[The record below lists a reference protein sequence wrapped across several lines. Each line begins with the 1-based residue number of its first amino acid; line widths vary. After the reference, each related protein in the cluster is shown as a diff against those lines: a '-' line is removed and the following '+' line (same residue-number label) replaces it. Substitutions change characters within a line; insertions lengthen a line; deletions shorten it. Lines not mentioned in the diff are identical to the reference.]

1 MKPLVRLKHLAHLAG
16 TPLTS
21 TEVRNGKFITRP
33 QSLSQLRTGILDTC
47 CGLGVAWKFKSVAA
61 CDDAIEQVVAV
72 KRGEYGLRLQCW
84 QHAIRTGLDAY
95 KELQRLQGLKRRSEA
110 KEAEQ
115 VAIME
120 RAVRDVRFYAS
131 FHQTKMETM

>member
-1 MKPLVRLKHLAHLAG
+1 MKPLVRMKHLAYLAG

-21 TEVRNGKFITRP
+21 TEMRGRKCITKP
-33 QSLSQLRTGILDTC
+33 QTLNQLRTGILDTC
-47 CGLGVAWKFKSVAA
+47 MGPGIAWKFKSVAGM
-61 CDDAIEQVVAV
+61 DDAIEQLVAV
-72 KRGEYGLRLQCW
+72 KRGEYGLRFECW

-110 KEAEQ
+110 KEAQQ

-120 RAVRDVRFYAS
+120 QAVKDAKFYET
-131 FHQTKMETM
+131 FHQTGEDK